1 MGKRN
6 FILQVPLV
14 IDFLVTVW
22 PLSQGW
28 DSSNAD
34 PIQGSVGTV
43 QAQCGRVVWKIVV
56 AKKTSVNLKSRPYE

>member
-1 MGKRN
+1 MGKRY

-14 IDFLVTVW
+14 INFLVIVW

-43 QAQCGRVVWKIVV
+43 QAHCGRVVSKPVV
-56 AKKTSVNLKSRPYE
+56 AEDWC

>member
-1 MGKRN
+1 MGKRY

-14 IDFLVTVW
+14 IDFLVAFW

-28 DSSNAD
+28 GSSNAD

-43 QAQCGRVVWKIVV
+43 HDHYGRMVWTKVV
-56 AKKTSVNLKSRPYE
+56 AKKHWCESKVPSI